1 MGGLALSGDL
11 LRFTNFTRYLLAK
24 FACLRWHTYC
34 LRYCLALSGA
44 RLYLATQL
52 KKRTA
57 ALWARSAMK
66 GDDCGVFI

>member
-1 MGGLALSGDL
+1 MHKIKKESSNALFKHAKAILKFL
-11 LRFTNFTRYLLAK
+11 LPKHQAPK
-24 FACLRWHTYC
+24 
-34 LRYCLALSGA
+34 A

>member
-1 MGGLALSGDL
+1 MILKVFLII
-11 LRFTNFTRYLLAK
+11 
-24 FACLRWHTYC
+24 TYSWMFDKTFGRKVC
-34 LRYCLALSGA
+34 NG
-44 RLYLATQL
+44 RLVYNLATQL

>member
-1 MGGLALSGDL
+1 MGGS
-11 LRFTNFTRYLLAK
+11 FIF
-24 FACLRWHTYC
+24 
-34 LRYCLALSGA
+34 GA
-44 RLYLATQL
+44 QL

>member
-1 MGGLALSGDL
+1 MATHLGLQIL
-11 LRFTNFTRYLLAK
+11 LFIHSQNLRAFAGTNLNFAK
-24 FACLRWHTYC
+24 GSFIF
-34 LRYCLALSGA
+34 G
-44 RLYLATQL
+44 TQA

>member
-1 MGGLALSGDL
+1 MRGLALSG
-11 LRFTNFTRYLLAK
+11 AQ
-24 FACLRWHTYC
+24 A
-34 LRYCLALSGA
+34 
-44 RLYLATQL
+44 

>member
-1 MGGLALSGDL
+1 MGG
-11 LRFTNFTRYLLAK
+11 
-24 FACLRWHTYC
+24 
-34 LRYCLALSGA
+34 

>member
-1 MGGLALSGDL
+1 MHKIKKESNAAL
-11 LRFTNFTRYLLAK
+11 FKHAK
-24 FACLRWHTYC
+24 SYIKIFISKTPSAKG
-34 LRYCLALSGA
+34 SFIFGA
-44 RLYLATQL
+44 QL